1 MSIRVLS
8 NLAERLAGTALQAR
22 GYRSRRHET
31 KVGTIHALDWRGVG
45 PLPPIVLIHGFS
57 AASVHYWPLLV
68 GLQGKSRRILA
79 PDLPG
84 HGRSDDPRKGLD
96 ANALADGLVEALDA
110 WIGEPVVVLGNSMG
124 GAAAVRYAARRPE
137 NVRGLVL
144 ISPGGAP
151 MEPAELETF
160 RAGFRMDRHDDAL
173 DFVDRLFHTKA
184 TFRRFLA
191 RGVRERFRRPG
202 LKALI
207 EGISPEHL
215 LDPAEV
221 AAIRCPTLFLWGQS
235 ERILP
240 RSGLD
245 FFRAS
250 LPEHAEVHE
259 PEGWGHS
266 PYLERPAEVV
276 ERVLAFLEEV
286 DEGERG
292 TLRAPAVA
300 VAGK

>member
-8 NLAERLAGTALQAR
+8 NFAERLAGTALKAR
-22 GYRSRRHET
+22 GFRSRRHDT
-31 KVGTIHALDWRGVG
+31 KVGTLHALDWRGTG
-45 PLPPIVLIHGFS
+45 DLPPIVLIHGFS
-57 AASVHYWPLLV
+57 AASVHWWPLLV
-68 GLQGKSRRILA
+68 GLQGRSRRILA

-84 HGRSDDPRKGLD
+84 HGRSDDPREGLD
-96 ANALADGLVEALDA
+96 ANALADGLGEALDA
-110 WIGEPVVVLGNSMG
+110 WIGEPVVVLGNSLG
-124 GAAAVRYAARRPE
+124 GAAAVRYVARRPE

-151 MEPAELETF
+151 MAPEELATF
-160 RAGFRMDRHDDAL
+160 RAGFRMDHHDDAL
-173 DFVDRLFHTKA
+173 EFVDRLFHAPA

-202 LKALI
+202 LRSLI
-207 EGISPEHL
+207 EGINPEHL

-221 AAIRCPTLFLWGQS
+221 AAIHCPTLFLWGQS

-245 FFRAS
+245 FFRDT
-250 LPEHAEVHE
+250 LPAHADIDE

-266 PYLERPAEVV
+266 PYLERPDEVV
-276 ERVLAFLEEV
+276 ARVLAFLESV
-286 DEGERG
+286 DAHERASDPG
-292 TLRAPAVA
+292 LA
-300 VAGK
+300 VAG